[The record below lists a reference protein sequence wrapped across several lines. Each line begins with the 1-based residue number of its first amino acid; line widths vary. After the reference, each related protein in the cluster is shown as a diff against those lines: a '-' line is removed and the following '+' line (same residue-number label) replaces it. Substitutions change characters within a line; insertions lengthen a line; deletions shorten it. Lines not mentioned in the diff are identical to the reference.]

1 MVYFLLG
8 LIAGVGLSIAY
19 VFYVAYRA
27 KNKLEE
33 KVKLLKEKLNRSIPP
48 ADEVKSSE
56 DLLQQLLNTREDVR
70 SIRDRLAKAQEITR
84 QQLDL
89 RDQASQPSK
98 NSMHSKWKNG
108 LIGEINALE
117 EEKKS
122 ILESILKDGHDP
134 FVMVLDEETGSTKKI
149 PLSEFLGRSSQPK
162 TDEQNQTNDE
172 NISPAIINKNKFV
185 VIKGGKDDGGNA

>member
-1 MVYFLLG
+1 MLYFLLG
-8 LIAGVGLSIAY
+8 LIAGVGFSIAY

-48 ADEVKSSE
+48 ADEVKSNE

-108 LIGEINALE
+108 LIGEKNALE
-117 EEKKS
+117 EEKKA

-149 PLSEFLGRSSQPK
+149 PLSEFLGRPSSQN
-162 TDEQNQTNDE
+162 TDQKNIERESSAPEITN
-172 NISPAIINKNKFV
+172 KHKFV
-185 VIKGGKDDGGNA
+185 VIKGGKDDKDNA

>member
-1 MVYFLLG
+1 MIYFSLG
-8 LIAGVGLSIAY
+8 LIAGVVLSVCYAFYIAY
-19 VFYVAYRA
+19 RTKV
-27 KNKLEE
+27 KLEE
-33 KVKLLKEKLNRSIPP
+33 KVKALKEKLNANASLSED
-48 ADEVKSSE
+48 AKNKE
-56 DLLQQLLNTREDVR
+56 DLLQELLNTRGDVR

-108 LIGEINALE
+108 LINEINSLE
-117 EEKKS
+117 EEKRS

-149 PLSEFLGRSSQPK
+149 PLSEFLGRPSSQN
-162 TDEQNQTNDE
+162 TDQKNIEQESSAPEITN
-172 NISPAIINKNKFV
+172 KHKFV
-185 VIKGGKDDGGNA
+185 VIKGGKDDKDNA

>member
-1 MVYFLLG
+1 MLYFLLG
-8 LIAGVGLSIAY
+8 LIAGVGFSIAY
-19 VFYVAYRA
+19 VFYVAYRT

-33 KVKLLKEKLNRSIPP
+33 KVKLLKEKLNQSIPP
-48 ADEVKSSE
+48 ADEVKSNE

-117 EEKKS
+117 EEKKA

-149 PLSEFLGRSSQPK
+149 PLSEFLGRPSSQN
-162 TDEQNQTNDE
+162 TDQKNIERESSAPEITN
-172 NISPAIINKNKFV
+172 KHKFV
-185 VIKGGKDDGGNA
+185 VIKGGKDDKDNA

>member
-1 MVYFLLG
+1 MIYFSLG
-8 LIAGVGLSIAY
+8 LIAGVVLSVCYAFYIAY
-19 VFYVAYRA
+19 RTKV
-27 KNKLEE
+27 KLEE
-33 KVKLLKEKLNRSIPP
+33 KVKALKEKLNANASLSED
-48 ADEVKSSE
+48 AKNKE
-56 DLLQQLLNTREDVR
+56 DLLQELLNTRDDVR

-108 LIGEINALE
+108 LINEINSLE
-117 EEKKS
+117 EEKRS

-149 PLSEFLGRSSQPK
+149 PLSEFLGRPSSQN
-162 TDEQNQTNDE
+162 TDQKNIEQESSAPEITN
-172 NISPAIINKNKFV
+172 KHKFV
-185 VIKGGKDDGGNA
+185 VIKGGKDDKDNA

>member
-1 MVYFLLG
+1 MIYFSLG
-8 LIAGVGLSIAY
+8 LIAGVVLSVSYAFYIAY
-19 VFYVAYRA
+19 RTKV
-27 KNKLEE
+27 KLEE
-33 KVKLLKEKLNRSIPP
+33 KVKALKEKLNANASLSED
-48 ADEVKSSE
+48 AKNKE
-56 DLLQQLLNTREDVR
+56 DLLQELLNTRDDVR

-108 LIGEINALE
+108 LISEINSLE
-117 EEKKS
+117 EEKRS

-149 PLSEFLGRSSQPK
+149 PLSEFLGRPSSQN
-162 TDEQNQTNDE
+162 TDQKNIEQESSAPEITN
-172 NISPAIINKNKFV
+172 KHKFV
-185 VIKGGKDDGGNA
+185 VIKGGKDDKDNA

>member
-1 MVYFLLG
+1 MIYFSLG
-8 LIAGVGLSIAY
+8 LIAGVVLSVCYAFYIAY
-19 VFYVAYRA
+19 RTKV
-27 KNKLEE
+27 KLEE
-33 KVKLLKEKLNRSIPP
+33 KVKALKEKLNANASLSED
-48 ADEVKSSE
+48 AKNKE
-56 DLLQQLLNTREDVR
+56 DLLQELLNTRDDVR

-108 LIGEINALE
+108 LISEINSLE
-117 EEKKS
+117 EEKRS

-149 PLSEFLGRSSQPK
+149 PLSEFLGRPSSQN
-162 TDEQNQTNDE
+162 TDQKNIEQESSAPEITN
-172 NISPAIINKNKFV
+172 KHKFV
-185 VIKGGKDDGGNA
+185 VIKGGKDDKDNA